1 MILGIYWLTK
11 SFPDRKGTGKVFSNP
26 QQLISAYQHEF
37 VDLQAVVKVRI
48 NNHIYDTTAGRILLY
63 DILPKTIDFD
73 IINRILRKKEVENL
87 IDVCYRFAGSVET
100 VKILDLV
107 KQLGFEYATKAGF
120 SISVNDMIIP
130 EEKNTIVKRSEK
142 EVIKIQNQHQEG
154 LITDGERYNR
164 VINLWSAATEEI
176 ANTMFDNLAKDTK
189 NKEGKM
195 EMNPIFAMADSG
207 ARGSTNQNKQLC
219 GMRGL
224 MAKPSGAIIETPI
237 IANFREGLNSQQYF
251 ISTHGARKG
260 LADTALKTARSG
272 YLTRKLVDV
281 SQDSIIT
288 MDDCKTTQSFTVEAL
303 VENGEIIERIGE
315 RILGR
320 IAAEDVL
327 HPYTKELLVKKG
339 NMFDEN
345 NIVAVNNAVVISVA
359 VRSVLTCEAE
369 QGCCVQCY
377 GRDLGRGKLV
387 SIGEAVGII
396 AAQSIGE
403 PGTQLTMRTF
413 HIGGTASS
421 KIEQT
426 SWECTKPGKIMLEK
440 VKMVIN
446 RDGIQ
451 VVMDQRS
458 EVRILNDE
466 GHDVDRLRL
475 PLGAKILFKQ
485 NEKVDIGDTI
495 AEWDPF
501 SVPILSTHKGKVKF
515 IDIIEEQSML
525 VQTDENTGIS
535 RNVIIDNTEF
545 DLKPKII
552 LVDEKNQEIKR
563 EDNSIHKGFDL
574 PSSSELVVKN
584 GDLIQ
589 AGDIF
594 AKIPR
599 ESAKTKDITGGLPR
613 VVDLL
618 EARIPA
624 NPCQITEISGT
635 IEIGENVRRKK
646 QIIVHPDLGES
657 KIYLIARGSFILVM
671 EGDYVEAGDPL
682 TDGSPN
688 PHDILAVKGLCEL
701 QKYIVNEVLEVYRM
715 QGVKIN
721 DKHVEVIV
729 NHMLQKVQITDSHD
743 SKFLLG
749 EKVSKRIFNEENER
763 LENEKLKKAEAKP
776 ILLGVMQAALH
787 TDSFISAASFQETTR
802 ILTAEA
808 IKGSIDYFRGP
819 KENVILG
826 RLAPVGTGFKHGS
839 KAYDYT
845 LVKNEEEKVVETKE
859 KILSEQKVFAED

>member
-1 MILGIYWLTK
+1 
-11 SFPDRKGTGKVFSNP
+11 
-26 QQLISAYQHEF
+26 
-37 VDLQAVVKVRI
+37 
-48 NNHIYDTTAGRILLY
+48 
-63 DILPKTIDFD
+63 
-73 IINRILRKKEVENL
+73 
-87 IDVCYRFAGSVET
+87 
-100 VKILDLV
+100 
-107 KQLGFEYATKAGF
+107 
-120 SISVNDMIIP
+120 
-130 EEKNTIVKRSEK
+130 
-142 EVIKIQNQHQEG
+142 
-154 LITDGERYNR
+154 
-164 VINLWSAATEEI
+164 
-176 ANTMFDNLAKDTK
+176 
-189 NKEGKM
+189 
-195 EMNPIFAMADSG
+195 
-207 ARGSTNQNKQLC
+207 
-219 GMRGL
+219 
-224 MAKPSGAIIETPI
+224 
-237 IANFREGLNSQQYF
+237 
-251 ISTHGARKG
+251 
-260 LADTALKTARSG
+260 
-272 YLTRKLVDV
+272 
-281 SQDSIIT
+281 
-288 MDDCKTTQSFTVEAL
+288 
-303 VENGEIIERIGE
+303 
-315 RILGR
+315 
-320 IAAEDVL
+320 
-327 HPYTKELLVKKG
+327 
-339 NMFDEN
+339 MFDEN
-345 NIVAVNNAVVISVA
+345 NIVTVNNAVVISVA

-369 QGCCVQCY
+369 YGCCVQCY

-421 KIEQT
+421 KIEET
-426 SWECTKPGKIMLEK
+426 SWECTKPGKICLDK
-440 VKMVIN
+440 VKMVVN
-446 RDGIQ
+446 RNQVQ

-485 NEKVDIGDTI
+485 NEEIKTGDTI

-501 SVPILSTHKGKVKF
+501 SVPILSTHKGQVKF

-525 VQTDENTGIS
+525 VQTDDNTGIS
-535 RNVIIDNTEF
+535 RDVIIDNSEF
-545 DLKPKII
+545 DLKPKIV
-552 LVDEKNQEIKR
+552 LVDEKGQEIKK
-563 EDNSIHKGFDL
+563 EDNTVHKGFDL
-574 PSSSELVVKN
+574 PSRSELVVKN

-618 EARIPA
+618 EARIPV
-624 NPCQITEISGT
+624 NSCQITEISGT
-635 IEIGENVRRKK
+635 IEIGENIRRKK

-657 KIYLIARGSFILVM
+657 KEYLIPRGSFIIVM
-671 EGDYVEAGDPL
+671 DGDYVEAGDPL

-688 PHDILAVKGLCEL
+688 PHDILAVKGVYDL

-729 NHMLQKVQITDSHD
+729 NHMLKKVQITNPNDSR
-743 SKFLLG
+743 FLIG
-749 EKVSKRIFNEENER
+749 EKISKHIFNKENIR
-763 LENEKLKKAEAKP
+763 LEKENLKKAEAKP

-826 RLAPVGTGFKHGS
+826 RLAPVGTGFRYGS
-839 KAYDYT
+839 KVYDYI
-845 LVKNEEEKVVETKE
+845 VAEKEKKKAEKEEKSVNQ
-859 KILSEQKVFAED
+859 KILITD